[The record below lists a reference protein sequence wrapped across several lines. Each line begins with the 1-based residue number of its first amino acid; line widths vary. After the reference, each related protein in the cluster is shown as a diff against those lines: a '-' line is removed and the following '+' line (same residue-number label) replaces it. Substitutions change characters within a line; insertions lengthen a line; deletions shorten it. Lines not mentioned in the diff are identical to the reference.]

1 MIRDGTLDDI
11 PRAAAMRQ
19 RAWPESIVTEEG
31 MRHWIAGVPARAELA
46 LLHGRRT
53 ASSAAGRPPRETGGA
68 PHPHGGILAITVEP
82 SRRGEGIG
90 TALAEAADEHLGRLG
105 VRTTR
110 AGSLDEP
117 GARALA
123 ARRGFEEIAAATVS
137 GVDPRTVEPR
147 PDPRRRG
154 ARPVGRSWTTQA
166 PIHELDL
173 ELSRDIPN
181 EDYDAIELE
190 EWKADFWRSPLI
202 DDDASLVAL
211 VGGQLAGLTMIRIDR
226 PSGRAQNNLCG
237 VRRPYRGRGLAL
249 LLKSHSLRRAAELG
263 ATIALTDNDETN
275 APMLA
280 VNQRLGYEPFARRL
294 EWERAAATSV
304 TVSSMCVPKP
314 DGRTTRKVYV
324 PAGSGSNEPLQ

>member
-1 MIRDGTLDDI
+1 MLREGTLDDI
-11 PRAAAMRQ
+11 PRAAPMRQ
-19 RAWPESIVTEEG
+19 RAWPESIVTAEG
-31 MRHWIAGVPARAELA
+31 MRHWIAAVPARAELA
-46 LLHGRRT
+46 LIAWEEGGELLGWAT
-53 ASSAAGRPPRETGGA
+53 AGRNWWSSQPDGGN
-68 PHPHGGILAITVEP
+68 LAITVDP

-90 TALAEAADEHLGRLG
+90 TALAGGADEHLDRLG

-147 PDPRRRG
+147 AVPAGVELVPFADIDDPR
-154 ARPVGRSWTTQA
+154 PVHT
-166 PIHELDL
+166 LDL

-190 EWKADFWRSPLI
+190 EWKATFWKSPLI
-202 DDDASLVAL
+202 DDDASLLAL
-211 VGGQLAGLTMIRIDR
+211 VDGELAGLTMIRIDR

-249 LLKSHSLRRAAELG
+249 LLKSHSLHRAAELG

-280 VNQRLGYEPFARRL
+280 VNQRLGYKPFARRL
-294 EWERAAATSV
+294 EWERAAVTSA
-304 TVSSMCVPKP
+304 
-314 DGRTTRKVYV
+314 R
-324 PAGSGSNEPLQ
+324 

>member
-1 MIRDGTLDDI
+1 MPSHARTLRGVIRDGTLDDI
-11 PRAAAMRQ
+11 ARAAALRQ

-31 MRHWIAGVPARAELA
+31 TRHWLASAPERAELA
-46 LLHGRRT
+46 LLAWEEDDELLGWAT
-53 ASSAAGRPPRETGGA
+53 AARNWWASAPD
-68 PHPHGGILAITVEP
+68 GGILSITVEP
-82 SRRGEGIG
+82 SRRREGIG
-90 TALAEAADEHLGRLG
+90 TALADAADEHLDRLG

-117 GARALA
+117 GAWALA
-123 ARRGFEEIAAATVS
+123 ARRGFTELAAAVEL
-137 GVDPRTVEPR
+137 VPLAELDDP
-147 PDPRRRG
+147 
-154 ARPVGRSWTTQA
+154 A

-226 PSGRAQNNLCG
+226 PGGRAQNNLCG

-280 VNQRLGYEPFARRL
+280 VNQRLGYKPFARRL
-294 EWERAAATSV
+294 EWERAAVTS
-304 TVSSMCVPKP
+304 
-314 DGRTTRKVYV
+314 
-324 PAGSGSNEPLQ
+324 AG